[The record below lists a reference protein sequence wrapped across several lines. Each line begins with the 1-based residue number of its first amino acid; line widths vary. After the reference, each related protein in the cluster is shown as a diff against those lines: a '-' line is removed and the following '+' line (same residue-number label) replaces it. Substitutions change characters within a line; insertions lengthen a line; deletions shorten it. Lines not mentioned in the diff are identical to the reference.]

1 LFYYKLACLLYN
13 FLGEGDYFY
22 EDDWL

>member
-1 LFYYKLACLLYN
+1 LFYYKLAYLLYD
-13 FLGEGDYFY
+13 FLGEGDYFD